1 MDTKSE
7 RHVLIVDDDDDIR
20 TVLRGVYERA
30 DFVVHLAPE
39 GRTAMRIL
47 FEQPIDLVVLDLG
60 LPYLDGMEVLARIRE
75 MTDLPVMLL
84 TARAREDDKV
94 TGLMTGADDYLTK
107 PFSNRELIAEA
118 SRCFAEQRR
127 AALLRKC
134 STMACCGSTTNAGRC
149 GCRASRW
156 RSHRTTG
163 TCSSRSHNVPTGCCL
178 RSNCSRSPGTTRW
191 ASAPSGS
198 SSQCS
203 RLRRRL
209 GWDDA
214 ATSPI
219 QAVRGFGYRYRPTA
233 PAGDSGRAGQLTRPV
248 AAGLLAAPR

>member
-30 DFVVHLAPE
+30 DFVVHVAPE

-107 PFSNRELIAEA
+107 PFSNRELIAR
-118 SRCFAEQRR
+118 SI
-127 AALLRKC
+127 ALLRR
-134 STMACCGSTTNAGRC
+134 ATT
-149 GCRASRW
+149 
-156 RSHRTTG
+156 
-163 TCSSRSHNVPTGCCL
+163 
-178 RSNCSRSPGTTRW
+178 RSP
-191 ASAPSGS
+191 APQVLDDGLLRIDHERREVWVSGEPVS
-198 SSQCS
+198 LTPNDWNLLVAFAQRPNRVLSPQQLLEIAWHDPLGIGPERVKFAVL

-214 ATSPI
+214 TTSPI
-219 QAVRGFGYRYRPTA
+219 QAVRGFGYRYRPIA
-233 PAGDSGRAGQLTRPV
+233 PAGDLAEPV
-248 AAGLLAAPR
+248 S

>member
-1 MDTKSE
+1 VDTKSE

-30 DFVVHLAPE
+30 DFVVHLAPD
-39 GRTAMRIL
+39 GRAAMRIL

-75 MTDLPVMLL
+75 MTELPVILL

-107 PFSNRELIAEA
+107 PFSNRELIAR
-118 SRCFAEQRR
+118 SI
-127 AALLRKC
+127 ALLR
-134 STMACCGSTTNAGRC
+134 
-149 GCRASRW
+149 RA
-156 RSHRTTG
+156 
-163 TCSSRSHNVPTGCCL
+163 
-178 RSNCSRSPGTTRW
+178 TTR
-191 ASAPSGS
+191 SAAPQVLDDGLLRIDHERREVFVSGEPVALTPNDWNLLVAFAQRPNRVLS
-198 SSQCS
+198 PQQLLEIAWHDPLGIGPERVKFAVL

-209 GWDDA
+209 GWDNA

-219 QAVRGFGYRYRPTA
+219 QAVRGFGYRYRPIA
-233 PAGDSGRAGQLTRPV
+233 PTGHPV
-248 AAGLLAAPR
+248 EPVS

>member
-1 MDTKSE
+1 VDTKSE

-30 DFVVHLAPE
+30 DFVVHVAPE

-107 PFSNRELIAEA
+107 PFSNRELIAR
-118 SRCFAEQRR
+118 SI
-127 AALLRKC
+127 ALLRR
-134 STMACCGSTTNAGRC
+134 ATT
-149 GCRASRW
+149 
-156 RSHRTTG
+156 
-163 TCSSRSHNVPTGCCL
+163 
-178 RSNCSRSPGTTRW
+178 RSP
-191 ASAPSGS
+191 APQVLDDGLLRIDHERREVWVSGEPVS
-198 SSQCS
+198 LTPNDWNLLVAFAQRPNRVLSPQQLLEIAWHDPLGIGPERVKFAVL

-219 QAVRGFGYRYRPTA
+219 QAVRGFGYRYRPIA
-233 PAGDSGRAGQLTRPV
+233 PAGDPTEPV
-248 AAGLLAAPR
+248 S

>member
-1 MDTKSE
+1 VDTKSE

-39 GRTAMRIL
+39 GRAAMRIL

-75 MTDLPVMLL
+75 MTDLPVILL

-107 PFSNRELIAEA
+107 PFSNRELIAR
-118 SRCFAEQRR
+118 SI
-127 AALLRKC
+127 ALLR
-134 STMACCGSTTNAGRC
+134 
-149 GCRASRW
+149 RA
-156 RSHRTTG
+156 
-163 TCSSRSHNVPTGCCL
+163 
-178 RSNCSRSPGTTRW
+178 TTRGAAAQVLDDGLLRIDHERRQVW
-191 ASAPSGS
+191 VSGEPVTLTPNDWNLLVAFAQRPNRVLS
-198 SSQCS
+198 PQQLLEIAWHDPLGIGPERVKFAVL

-209 GWDDA
+209 GWSDA
-214 ATSPI
+214 TTSPI
-219 QAVRGFGYRYRPTA
+219 QAVRGFGYRYRPIA
-233 PAGDSGRAGQLTRPV
+233 PADGPLSPAT
-248 AAGLLAAPR
+248 

>member
-1 MDTKSE
+1 VDTRSE

-30 DFVVHLAPE
+30 DFVVHLAPD
-39 GRTAMRIL
+39 GRAAMRIL

-107 PFSNRELIAEA
+107 PFSNRELIARSIA
-118 SRCFAEQRR
+118 LLRR
-127 AALLRKC
+127 AATRSPAPQVLDDGLLRIDHERREVWV
-134 STMACCGSTTNAGRC
+134 SGEPVALTPNDWNLLVAFAQRPNR
-149 GCRASRW
+149 
-156 RSHRTTG
+156 
-163 TCSSRSHNVPTGCCL
+163 VL
-178 RSNCSRSPGTTRW
+178 SPQQLLEIAWHDPLGIGPERVKF
-191 ASAPSGS
+191 AVL
-198 SSQCS
+198 

-219 QAVRGFGYRYRPTA
+219 QAVRGFGYRYRPIA
-233 PAGDSGRAGQLTRPV
+233 PAGDPAEPV
-248 AAGLLAAPR
+248 S

>member
-1 MDTKSE
+1 VDTKSE

-30 DFVVHLAPE
+30 DFVVHVAPE

-107 PFSNRELIAEA
+107 PFSNRELIAR
-118 SRCFAEQRR
+118 SI
-127 AALLRKC
+127 ALLRR
-134 STMACCGSTTNAGRC
+134 ATT
-149 GCRASRW
+149 
-156 RSHRTTG
+156 
-163 TCSSRSHNVPTGCCL
+163 
-178 RSNCSRSPGTTRW
+178 RSP
-191 ASAPSGS
+191 APQVLDDGLLRIDHERREVWVSGEPVS
-198 SSQCS
+198 LTPNDWNLLVAFAQRPNRVLSPQQLLEIAWHDPLGIGPERVKFAVL

-219 QAVRGFGYRYRPTA
+219 QAVRGFGYRYRPIA
-233 PAGDSGRAGQLTRPV
+233 PAGDPV
-248 AAGLLAAPR
+248 ESVS